1 IVYLGVLSSL
11 VTSFLSN
18 YTLSRIEAFKMSAF
32 NHVSTIVTM
41 IAGVVIL
48 NESLAWYHL
57 VGAVCIIIGVL
68 GSNINLQKK
77 KKHQKGTISMNK

>member
-1 IVYLGVLSSL
+1 
-11 VTSFLSN
+11 
-18 YTLSRIEAFKMSAF
+18 MSAF

-57 VGAVCIIIGVL
+57 VGTVCIMIGVV
-68 GSNINLQKK
+68 GSNINLEKK
-77 KKHQKGTISMNK
+77 TKRPGMPAKK